1 MSEPLSK
8 VEVSRQKIKAKRFL
22 PMKSFIIVLS
32 LITPFRVPIFGIFLF
47 SFAWSLWDNKTV
59 YKLIII
65 HSVIWV
71 LMSYPIY
78 VAIFESMNSIFIEN
92 LIAGSYSMALTFLF
106 YSVFFG
112 GLIFTQFI
120 IIAYF
125 SKLTQRYTKKY
136 VTHIPGVETI
146 Q

>member
-1 MSEPLSK
+1 MSAKS
-8 VEVSRQKIKAKRFL
+8 KRFL
-22 PMKSFIIVLS
+22 PMKSFILVMS

-47 SFAWSLWDNKTV
+47 SFAWSLWNSRTV
-59 YKLIII
+59 YKLILI
-65 HSVIWV
+65 HSVLWV

-78 VAIFESMNSIFIEN
+78 VGIFESMNSVFIKN
-92 LIAGSYSMALTFLF
+92 LIAGSYSMSLTFLF
-106 YSVFFG
+106 YSIFFG

-136 VTHIPGVETI
+136 VSHIPGVKTI
-146 Q
+146 EK

>member
-1 MSEPLSK
+1 MSKS
-8 VEVSRQKIKAKRFL
+8 KRFL
-22 PMKSFIIVLS
+22 PMKSFILVMS

-47 SFAWSLWDNKTV
+47 SFAWSLWNNRTV
-59 YKLIII
+59 YKLIMI
-65 HSVIWV
+65 HSVLWV

-78 VAIFESMNSIFIEN
+78 VAIFEGMDSIFIEN
-92 LIAGSYSMALTFLF
+92 LIAGSYSMSLTFLF
-106 YSVFFG
+106 YGVFFS